1 MYITPS
7 LAENFRSKGGTS
19 ITNVESLEW
28 GDKMYKLTQYKDPIV
43 FQDKVH
49 SLLMEDEAANN
60 LPLGLLNTM
69 KTSDK
74 YKDPLLLLVENEVG
88 TVVGSFIMTPPH
100 YLVSTLKVD
109 KVGIRGIAEQ
119 LIAFCENTNI
129 NIPGF
134 VAEKETALQLTHA
147 WCHVMGKSF
156 NIRMRQRVYQ
166 LNKVN
171 DIPLSD
177 GKMVPVRK
185 GQEGLLARWL
195 LGFIEDTEVIP
206 MSGEEALERAKD
218 MIETEPY
225 VFFWEVD
232 GKPVSMARG
241 ARRTENGIT
250 VNFVYTPSEYRKK
263 GYASSVVAELSSL
276 LLKDHSF
283 CSLYTDL
290 DNPTSNK
297 IYMEIGY
304 KPVCDSMMISVE

>member
-1 MYITPS
+1 
-7 LAENFRSKGGTS
+7 
-19 ITNVESLEW
+19 
-28 GDKMYKLTQYKDPIV
+28 MYKLTQYKDPTA
-43 FQDKVH
+43 FHDKVN

-74 YKDPLLLLVENEVG
+74 YKDPLLLLVENGDGMVA
-88 TVVGSFIMTPPH
+88 GSFIMTPPH
-100 YLVSTLKVD
+100 YLVSTLKV
-109 KVGIRGIAEQ
+109 GREEIQGIAEQ
-119 LIAFCENTNI
+119 LITFCKNTNI
-129 NIPGF
+129 TIPGF

-147 WCHVMGKSF
+147 WCHVTGESF
-156 NIRMRQRVYQ
+156 YVRMRQRIYQ

-195 LGFIEDTEVIP
+195 LGFIEDTEVIH
-206 MSGEEALERAKD
+206 MSGEEALERATD
-218 MIETEPY
+218 MIENEPY

-250 VNFVYTPSEYRKK
+250 VNFVYTPTEYRKK
-263 GYASSVVAELSSL
+263 GYASSVVAELSHL

-304 KPVCDSMMISVE
+304 NPVCDSMMISIV

>member
-1 MYITPS
+1 
-7 LAENFRSKGGTS
+7 
-19 ITNVESLEW
+19 
-28 GDKMYKLTQYKDPIV
+28 MYKLTQYKDPTA
-43 FQDKVH
+43 FHDKVN

-74 YKDPLLLLVENEVG
+74 YKDPLLLLVENGDGMVA
-88 TVVGSFIMTPPH
+88 GSFIMTPPH
-100 YLVSTLKVD
+100 YLVSTLKV
-109 KVGIRGIAEQ
+109 GRGEIQGIAEQ
-119 LIAFCENTNI
+119 LITFCKNTNI
-129 NIPGF
+129 TIPGF

-147 WCHVMGKSF
+147 WCHVTGESF
-156 NIRMRQRVYQ
+156 NVRMRQRIYQ

-206 MSGEEALERAKD
+206 MSGEEALERATD
-218 MIETEPY
+218 MIENEPY

-250 VNFVYTPSEYRKK
+250 VNFVYTPTEYRKK
-263 GYASSVVAELSSL
+263 GYASSVVAELSHL

-283 CSLYTDL
+283 LSLYTDL

-304 KPVCDSMMISVE
+304 NPVCDSMMISIL

>member
-1 MYITPS
+1 
-7 LAENFRSKGGTS
+7 
-19 ITNVESLEW
+19 
-28 GDKMYKLTQYKDPIV
+28 MYKLTQYKDPTA
-43 FQDKVH
+43 FHDKVN

-74 YKDPLLLLVENEVG
+74 YKDPLLLLVENGDGMVA
-88 TVVGSFIMTPPH
+88 GSFIMTPPH
-100 YLVSTLKVD
+100 YLVSTLKV
-109 KVGIRGIAEQ
+109 GRGEIQGIAEQ
-119 LIAFCENTNI
+119 LITFCKNTNI
-129 NIPGF
+129 TIPGF

-147 WCHVMGKSF
+147 WCHVTGESF
-156 NIRMRQRVYQ
+156 NVRMRQRIYQ

-171 DIPLSD
+171 DITLSD

-206 MSGEEALERAKD
+206 MSGEEALERATD
-218 MIETEPY
+218 MIENEPY

-250 VNFVYTPSEYRKK
+250 VNFVYTPTEYRKK
-263 GYASSVVAELSSL
+263 GYASSVVAELSHL

-283 CSLYTDL
+283 LSLYTDL

-304 KPVCDSMMISVE
+304 NPVCDSMMISIL